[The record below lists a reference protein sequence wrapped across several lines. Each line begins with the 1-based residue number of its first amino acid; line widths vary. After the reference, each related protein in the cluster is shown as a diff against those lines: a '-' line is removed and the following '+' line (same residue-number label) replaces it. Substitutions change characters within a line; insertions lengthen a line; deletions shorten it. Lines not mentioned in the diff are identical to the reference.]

1 MEPSTVMLAAV
12 ALAAAAAG
20 GPPEAGSKPHII
32 SILQVLRMPPPP
44 APARPC
50 PSQPLPLALAQDDLG
65 YDDTGIHNPAAAA
78 WTKNI
83 TALAKEGIVLTNHC
97 AHPPRPAPLA
107 SRWPAER

>member
-1 MEPSTVMLAAV
+1 MEPSAVMLAAV

>member
-1 MEPSTVMLAAV
+1 MLAAAAV

-32 SILQVLRMPPPP
+32 SILQVLYPHPNPLFFP
-44 APARPC
+44 VAQLA
-50 PSQPLPLALAQDDLG
+50 LPLLAQDDLG

-97 AHPPRPAPLA
+97 APPSDPPTAPPHLPCRG
-107 SRWPAER
+107 SRGAG